1 MSEDLTTRDV
11 FQQVDSRLTRVEDDL
26 RHLRADMNAGF
37 ARLDLRIDQFHQEL
51 TQRMDQWQQALT
63 RRMDEGQRDLS
74 QRMDEGQR
82 GLSQRMD
89 QLQWRMV
96 GLFIVTWITVVGSIW
111 LKTVTNPVM
120 SEDLT
125 TRDVFQQVDSRLTR
139 VEDDLRQL
147 RADTN
152 AGFARL
158 DLRID
163 QFHQELTQR
172 MDQWQQALIRRMD
185 EGQRDLSQRMD
196 EGQRDLSQRM
206 DEGQRDLSQRMDEG
220 QRGLS
225 QRMDRLQ
232 WRMVG
237 LFIVTWITVV
247 GSIWLKP

>member
-1 MSEDLTTRDV
+1 
-11 FQQVDSRLTRVEDDL
+11 
-26 RHLRADMNAGF
+26 
-37 ARLDLRIDQFHQEL
+37 
-51 TQRMDQWQQALT
+51 
-63 RRMDEGQRDLS
+63 
-74 QRMDEGQR
+74 
-82 GLSQRMD
+82 
-89 QLQWRMV
+89 
-96 GLFIVTWITVVGSIW
+96 
-111 LKTVTNPVM
+111 M

-163 QFHQELTQR
+163 QFHQGLTR
-172 MDQWQQALIRRMD
+172 
-185 EGQRDLSQRMD
+185 
-196 EGQRDLSQRM
+196 
-206 DEGQRDLSQRMDEG
+206 RMDEG

-225 QRMDRLQ
+225 QRMDQLQ

-237 LFIVTWITVV
+237 LFVVTWITVV